1 MGWNLRTGRKLSLH
15 LVLFFSLRASIGLSN
30 FKFILDWANDQV
42 VFVIPDATDECVLK
56 GAHLS
61 ICGHDVNFYKVNEI
75 SLLEDAEDDY
85 CYKDFWYAGRREGS
99 PRVLST
105 DSSSSSGG
113 SSSSDDD
120 DDLNDDDDVSDDD
133 DDVSGDDDDL
143 DYDGKE

>member
-1 MGWNLRTGRKLSLH
+1 
-15 LVLFFSLRASIGLSN
+15 
-30 FKFILDWANDQV
+30 

-61 ICGHDVNFYKVNEI
+61 VYGRDVNFYKVNEI
-75 SLLEDAEDDY
+75 SFLEDAEDDY
-85 CYKDFWYAGRREGS
+85 CYKDFRYAGRREGS

>member
-1 MGWNLRTGRKLSLH
+1 M
-15 LVLFFSLRASIGLSN
+15 
-30 FKFILDWANDQV
+30 
-42 VFVIPDATDECVLK
+42 FVIPDATDECVLK

-61 ICGHDVNFYKVNEI
+61 VCGRDVHFCKVIEI

-85 CYKDFWYAGRREGS
+85 RYKDFRYAGRREGS

-105 DSSSSSGG
+105 NRSSSSGG

-120 DDLNDDDDVSDDD
+120 DLNNDDDVSDDD